1 MIGIRKVVPEG
12 DIDMTKFLVKLH
24 DRKVHFDMRRD
35 EEGLTMLAYAF
46 GAAVIIVPLAAAVF
60 AFGSSTVDEAAAK
73 VNGALAAQ

>member
-1 MIGIRKVVPEG
+1 
-12 DIDMTKFLVKLH
+12 MTKFLVKLH

-60 AFGSSTVDEAAAK
+60 MFATDAVDEAEDV